1 MRSEAGLPYHAG
13 PMALFLT
20 WTTYGSWLPGDD
32 RGWCDVHG
40 VMRQPSHRLALHA
53 SRFMRDA
60 RVELGQHDRGIVE
73 AAVREHC
80 EFRGWQLHAVN
91 CRPAH
96 VHVVVS
102 AWGWSP
108 GEVLRSIKARCSRNL
123 SSRAGGRARWW
134 TRNGSKR
141 LLYDTRDVEDVVAYV
156 LECQDRP
163 RAETRRS

>member
-1 MRSEAGLPYHAG
+1 MRNEAGLPYRSG

-32 RGWCDVHG
+32 RGWCDARG
-40 VMRQPSHRLALHA
+40 VMREASHRLAMHA
-53 SRFMRDA
+53 VRALRDA

-80 EFRGWQLHAVN
+80 GFRGWQLHAVN
-91 CRPAH
+91 CRPTH

-102 AWGWSP
+102 AGEWPP
-108 GEVLRSIKARCSRNL
+108 GEVLRSLKAWCSREL
-123 SSRAGGRARWW
+123 SSRAGRRPRWW
-134 TRNGSKR
+134 TRDGSKR
-141 LLYDTRDVEDVVAYV
+141 LLYDTRAVEDVVAYV

-163 RAETRRS
+163 RG